1 MDKRRVI
8 SLIAALTAMPIAFAG
23 GLSDSDAGTYE
34 YREKS
39 CSHRCPLPTLSFKRE
54 MGGIRENTG
63 KEWKNISCDA
73 GCEYRNSTAKEIQS
87 YFPPDWLAGVEIACI
102 QNTAQ
107 AFCRFSPNRDA
118 GKAGHVVVALVTG
131 KPIPIWSGGWMA
143 GSCADGRA
151 GPQSDPERLPDEGL
165 PDVCVHSVRSSRL
178 ICPVWQNLRKKC
190 KAYGWKVSPRFSML
204 TNSSIF
210 RALVSGFF
218 AFCSR
223 NRMA

>member
-34 YREKS
+34 YLGKNRAPTGVLYRL
-39 CSHRCPLPTLSFKRE
+39 SHSNGKWEASGKIP
-54 MGGIRENTG
+54 G

-87 YFPPDWLAGVEIACI
+87 YFPPDWLAGVEMACI

-107 AFCRFSPNRDA
+107 AFCRFSPNQDA

-131 KPIPIWSGGWMA
+131 KPIPILVRRV
-143 GSCADGRA
+143 DGR
-151 GPQSDPERLPDEGL
+151 
-165 PDVCVHSVRSSRL
+165 
-178 ICPVWQNLRKKC
+178 
-190 KAYGWKVSPRFSML
+190 
-204 TNSSIF
+204 
-210 RALVSGFF
+210 
-218 AFCSR
+218 
-223 NRMA
+223 